1 MDCRPPAL
9 RKKGARII
17 RAFTHLLRAGFIR
30 YMNGK
35 ADFLYFDFKL
45 LFMQKLFLKV
55 IILKKN
61 PLLLTVLPLF
71 LCSCTDEAPQSRD
84 IFAMDTYMNI
94 VAYGEN
100 ADITL
105 NSAESEIYRL
115 EKILSVTDENSEVY
129 KLNNS
134 HGKTVAVCEDFVN
147 LLDFSTG
154 FAEKTEG
161 YFDISIYPL
170 LRLWGFTTGDYKIP
184 TQEEIDNML
193 KYVDYSKINTNEN
206 EVTLPS
212 GFEVDFGAV
221 AKGYT
226 SDKVADI
233 LKENGIK
240 SAIINLGGNVHALGK
255 KPDGSMWNVA
265 VTNPLSPDDTLGILM
280 VTDKAVVTSGNYQ
293 RYFTG
298 DDGKNYCHI
307 INPFTGYPVENGLA
321 SVTVIGESGLMCDTL
336 STALFVMGK
345 EKAVEFMADRPNMSY
360 ILAEENGN
368 ITISENISRHFELT
382 ADLPLEVV
390 DNEN

>member
-71 LCSCTDEAPQSRD
+71 LCSCTDEAPKSRD

-105 NSAESEIYRL
+105 NSAKSEIYRL

-154 FAEKTEG
+154 YAEKTEG

-206 EVTLPS
+206 EVTLPI

-321 SVTVIGESGLMCDTL
+321 SVTVIGESGLMCDAL